1 MYRSKLLNYLM
12 FGALYFTQGTILA
25 YFLSINALYFLENG
39 LTGMNLGIF
48 GTIAMIPFVIK
59 IFYGM
64 LSDRVSLFGMGHR
77 KPYILIG
84 LAIQIACLFAVPF
97 IDLSSQFWLFV
108 GAAFLLQM
116 GMALYDTCT
125 DGLALDTVPKEE
137 EGTIQAIMVGGRA
150 LGLVLT
156 APLVGVLAEYA
167 GWQWVFWVMAI
178 TTLIPI
184 PLVLGIKESERT
196 VEKAFRWDAFR
207 SFKSKYVIA
216 IALVGFLFFLVYAG
230 VNAVV
235 NLSLEVRFPDAFN
248 KAVAGLVSAVLGGG
262 IIAGGIFGGRVL
274 DTLGKR
280 KAIWAALLTSLAA
293 NIALALIPSAN
304 WAWIVVFILGLSF
317 GVQQTIIFA
326 LSMNATD
333 TRIAASMYSIL
344 MAVTNVAQGVGMF
357 ITGALSDFTSFV
369 VLFILM
375 GAINLLAI
383 PFVATIDQGKEVK
396 QTS

>member
-1 MYRSKLLNYLM
+1 MNRSKFVNYFM

-25 YFLSINALYFLENG
+25 YFLSINALYFKENG
-39 LTGMNLGIF
+39 LSGLNLGIF

-59 IFYGM
+59 IFFGM
-64 LSDRVSLFGMGHR
+64 LSDQVSLFGRGHR

-84 LAIQIACLFAVPF
+84 LAIQIACLIAVPF
-97 IDLSSQFWLFV
+97 IELSTQFWLFV
-108 GAAFLLQM
+108 AVAFMLQM

-125 DGLALDTVPKEE
+125 DGLALDTIPKEE

-156 APLVGVLAEYA
+156 APLVGWLAEYA
-167 GWQWVFWVMAI
+167 GWQWVFWALAI
-178 TTLIPI
+178 STLIPL
-184 PLVLGIKESERT
+184 PFVLGIKEGTRT
-196 VEKAFRWDAFR
+196 VEKEFRWEAFK

-216 IALVGFLFFLVYAG
+216 IALVGFMFFTVYAG

-248 KAVAGLVSAVLGGG
+248 KAIAGLVSAVLGTG

-274 DTLGKR
+274 DSLGKK

-293 NIALALIPSAN
+293 NIALALIPGAN
-304 WAWIVVFILGLSF
+304 WAWAVVFILGLSF

-333 TRIAASMYSIL
+333 GRIAASMYSIL
-344 MAVTNVAQGVGMF
+344 MAVTNVAQAVGMF
-357 ITGALSDFTSFV
+357 ITGALSDVIGFLP
-369 VLFILM
+369 LFILM
-375 GAINLLAI
+375 GLINLLAV
-383 PFVATIDQGKEVK
+383 PFIATIEKRQAAPE
-396 QTS
+396 TA